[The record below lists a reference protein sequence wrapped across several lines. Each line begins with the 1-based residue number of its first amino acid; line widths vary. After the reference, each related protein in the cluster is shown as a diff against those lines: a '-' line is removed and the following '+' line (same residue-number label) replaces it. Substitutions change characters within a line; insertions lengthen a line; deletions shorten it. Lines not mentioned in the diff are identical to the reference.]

1 MLIDLLRCKNE
12 AQEEMK
18 RKKQQRGLR
27 NVMFRKWSEM
37 CYDHLNLS
45 AQNLYDRAA
54 KAERSSKTLR
64 EYMVEQRE
72 QSAGAQNNN
81 EDQENQNRSG
91 ISGSYKFLS
100 VSGTH
105 NYADQNQPAATREP
119 TSQLTEPSTVEEN
132 NARNSVLFN
141 KRRKCIV

>member
-1 MLIDLLRCKNE
+1 MRGKN
-12 AQEEMK
+12 
-18 RKKQQRGLR
+18 QQRGLR
-27 NVMFRKWSEM
+27 NVMLRKWSEM
-37 CYDHLNLS
+37 CYDLLNLS

-81 EDQENQNRSG
+81 EDQESQNRSE
-91 ISGSYKFLS
+91 ISESYEFSS
-100 VSGTH
+100 VSGTD
-105 NYADQNQPAATREP
+105 NYANQNQAAATREP

-132 NARNSVLFN
+132 NVRNSVLFN
-141 KRRKCIV
+141 KAKEVYSV